1 MNERLLD
8 YYSRKDIQKEIVELA
23 RNREVGIKYGD
34 RGYGKRPDVLQFPGD
49 VLEVV
54 KQGATSFHVSEE
66 RWTDPLILGQG
77 DKKKLDDFRLG
88 WDLLLDVDTKYFNYA
103 KICSK
108 LLADALDFYD
118 VKGYGIKF
126 SGGGGIHII
135 IPFETFPKFVN
146 SRETR
151 LLFPESTKIVALY
164 LKNMIKDELRKE
176 ILKISNASE
185 IMAVTGK
192 KFDDVVKNN
201 LLDPFCI
208 VDIDHNLISSRHLFR
223 AVYSINEKTGLAS
236 IPIKKGS
243 IMNFE
248 LKMAKIENVKTDAK
262 FLSDEIKEG
271 EATNLMIQAFDWY
284 EKNAI
289 HESQNKTNNNAKIR
303 DYERPKIAVKPDMF
317 PPCILDILA
326 GIKTDGRKRALFLLI
341 NFLRKSG
348 YEYEDIEIMIIDWN
362 NKNYESLREGYIKS
376 QITWCKRQKNEI
388 MPPNCDNAS
397 YYKDMNVCKPD
408 FFCRNIKN
416 PVQYKKKSQVF

>member
-8 YYSRKDIQKEIVELA
+8 YYSRKDIQKEIVGLA
-23 RNREVGIKYGD
+23 KDREVGIKYGD

-49 VLEVV
+49 VLELA

-108 LLADALDFYD
+108 LLIDALEFYD
-118 VKGYGIKF
+118 VKSYGIKF
-126 SGGGGIHII
+126 SGGSGIHII

-146 SRETR
+146 NRETR

-192 KFDDVVKNN
+192 KFDDVMKNN

-208 VDIDHNLISSRHLFR
+208 VDIDPSLISNRHLFR
-223 AVYSINEKTGLAS
+223 AAYSINEKTGLVS
-236 IPIKKGS
+236 IPIKKSS

-248 LKMAKIENVKTDAK
+248 LKMAKIENIKTDAK
-262 FLSDEIKEG
+262 FLNNEIKEG

-289 HESQNKTNNNAKIR
+289 HESQNKVNKYAKIL

-317 PPCILDILA
+317 PPCMLDILA

-348 YEYEDIEIMIIDWN
+348 YEYEDIQNMIIGWN
-362 NKNYESLREGYIKS
+362 NKNYEPLREGYIKS
-376 QITWCKRQKNEI
+376 QIIWCKRQKNDI
-388 MPPNCDNAS
+388 MPPNCDNAA

-416 PVQYKKKSQVF
+416 PVQYKKKLKVF